1 MPKRKQY
8 DTVED
13 AAKDVVEKKKR
24 TAPPMAGNNGFSP
37 VIGDNGI
44 YTKPGDNSK
53 YAIAML
59 DLAQNY
65 PVLATAL
72 EGKESLEEIAQLRRV
87 VVDKNDVNTMAQR
100 FVGYLAYCVLNDE
113 RISNV
118 MAYAR
123 CGITKDDVY
132 NWEHRIARGEEHHN
146 LVMTIKQICSAA
158 REALA
163 NDGKLSPVTLIWWQK
178 QYDGYV
184 ENNTITLVNGNRAEE
199 PDKEALAAKYS
210 ASLPIIDV
218 PVIEKTE

>member
-1 MPKRKQY
+1 MARHKEY
-8 DTVED
+8 ENVEQ
-13 AAKDVVEKKKR
+13 AAKEIVQKKKKLP
-24 TAPPMAGNNGFSP
+24 TPASGNNGFSP
-37 VIGDNGI
+37 VIGNNGI

-65 PVLATAL
+65 PILANAL
-72 EGKESLEEIAQLRRV
+72 TGKESLEEIAALRRV
-87 VVDKNDVNTMAQR
+87 VVDKNDINTMAQR

-132 NWEHRIARGEEHHN
+132 NWEHGISRGEEHHDF
-146 LVMTIKQICSAA
+146 VVTIKQVCSAA

-184 ENNTITLVNGNRAEE
+184 ENNTITLVNGGNKVEE
-199 PDKEALAAKYS
+199 VNKEEIAAKY
-210 ASLPIIDV
+210 ANSLPIIDV
-218 PVIEKTE
+218 PPTE